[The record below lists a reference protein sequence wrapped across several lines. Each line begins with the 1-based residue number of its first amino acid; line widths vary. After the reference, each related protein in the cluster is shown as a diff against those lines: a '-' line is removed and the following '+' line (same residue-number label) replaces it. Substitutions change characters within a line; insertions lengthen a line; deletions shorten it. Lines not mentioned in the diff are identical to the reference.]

1 MNREKGLFRLAVV
14 LTPVFGVL
22 GLILNKIFSFAGPVG
37 HGQLTLVQT
46 IWNFMTPII
55 YQYVAA
61 GKSYF
66 IAFVLI
72 GTIPL
77 LTYGA
82 YKFVLGG
89 FYPEDEV
96 SESSGSS
103 SEDKVSE
110 EVQGEI
116 DKLSELQ
123 TQLANLKE
131 LVNPEFATM
140 IEDLREEIA
149 WFKIQIAEKTNKYPS

>member
-37 HGQLTLVQT
+37 RKQLTLVQT

-55 YQYVAA
+55 WDYVEA

-72 GTIPL
+72 STIPL
-77 LTYGA
+77 LTYCA

-89 FYPEDEV
+89 FYPENE
-96 SESSGSS
+96 
-103 SEDKVSE
+103 VSE

-123 TQLANLKE
+123 TQLTNLKE

-149 WFKIQIAEKTNKYPS
+149 WLKIQLAEKTNKYPS

>member
-14 LTPVFGVL
+14 LTPIFGVL

-77 LTYGA
+77 LTYCA

-89 FYPEDEV
+89 FYPED
-96 SESSGSS
+96 
-103 SEDKVSE
+103 KVGE

-123 TQLANLKE
+123 TQLTNLKE

>member
-1 MNREKGLFRLAVV
+1 M
-14 LTPVFGVL
+14 
-22 GLILNKIFSFAGPVG
+22 
-37 HGQLTLVQT
+37 
-46 IWNFMTPII
+46 
-55 YQYVAA
+55 
-61 GKSYF
+61 
-66 IAFVLI
+66 
-72 GTIPL
+72 
-77 LTYGA
+77 
-82 YKFVLGG
+82 LGG
-89 FYPEDEV
+89 SIPFLAYLGYRFVQEGFN
-96 SESSGSS
+96 SEGSS
-103 SEDKVSE
+103 SEDKVGE

>member
-14 LTPVFGVL
+14 LTPIFGVL

-77 LTYGA
+77 LTYCA

-96 SESSGSS
+96 SESEGSS
-103 SEDKVSE
+103 SEDKVGE

-131 LVNPEFATM
+131 LDNPEFATM

-149 WFKIQIAEKTNKYPS
+149 WLKIQLAEKTNKYSS

>member
-1 MNREKGLFRLAVV
+1 MNRDKGFLRLAIV
-14 LTPVFGVL
+14 LAPVFGL
-22 GLILNKIFSFAGPVG
+22 GFYLIDKLLFPFRWGEQVADYGRFARWLSEIMSYAHARDFSVFF
-37 HGQLTLVQT
+37 LT
-46 IWNFMTPII
+46 
-55 YQYVAA
+55 
-61 GKSYF
+61 
-66 IAFVLI
+66 
-72 GTIPL
+72 
-77 LTYGA
+77 
-82 YKFVLGG
+82 FVLGG
-89 FYPEDEV
+89 SIPFLAYLGYRFVQEGFN
-96 SESSGSS
+96 SEGSS
-103 SEDKVSE
+103 SEDKVGE

>member
-22 GLILNKIFSFAGPVG
+22 GLMLNKIFSFAGPVG

-77 LTYGA
+77 LTYCA

-89 FYPEDEV
+89 FYPEDKV
-96 SESSGSS
+96 SESEGSS
-103 SEDKVSE
+103 SEDKVGE

-131 LVNPEFATM
+131 LDNPEFATM

-149 WFKIQIAEKTNKYPS
+149 WLKIQLAEKTNKYSS